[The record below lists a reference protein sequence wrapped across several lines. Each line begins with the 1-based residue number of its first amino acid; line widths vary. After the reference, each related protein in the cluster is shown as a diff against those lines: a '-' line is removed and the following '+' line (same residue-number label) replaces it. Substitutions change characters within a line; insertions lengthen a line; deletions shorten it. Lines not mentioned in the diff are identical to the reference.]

1 MKRTHLLVIVFL
13 LPLML
18 SAGLAD
24 QLKHLRLGMP
34 AMEINRGWRLNER
47 TDEYYQDGW
56 GPSGKYVYYYQSSVS
71 SKIDSVQVLSW
82 DEDSGSYQ
90 ISMSWH
96 YEYNGNGQVIA
107 TTGFYVIPGMGH
119 IPIFYTSSVYDGSQR
134 LLHYYMNI
142 MNMGTGQVEPM
153 ARTHFIYTGNR
164 LTTVYSWESMMDK
177 INDYNKSTFSY
188 NGQGQVTSLLSQVS
202 SDSANWVNSENETI
216 TYHPNDTSNENT
228 VITYFANFLT
238 MAFFVADPWMM
249 LFGMPSLDLI
259 DAWDGAAWVPSDR
272 VTFTWN
278 NQNKLVSR
286 LEEVNVNNSWQDQF
300 KYTLSYDTNNNVY
313 QVVEEYSDTGVLQPE
328 NRYTYN
334 WESYTSV
341 EDGLLPIVNS
351 LQVRSYPQPFSGEL
365 NIAAAS
371 KNADAIKLEIFNL
384 KGQLIHKSLVLPGS
398 IYKWN
403 GLDVH
408 GISCASGIYYL
419 KASQGNRTFS
429 SRIVKLK

>member
-34 AMEINRGWRLNER
+34 AMEINRGWRLHER
-47 TDEYYQDGW
+47 VIEFYQDGW
-56 GPSGKYVYYYQSSVS
+56 GPGEKYVYHYQSSVS

-82 DEDSGSYQ
+82 DEDLGSYQ
-90 ISMSWH
+90 VSMSWH
-96 YEYNGNGQVIA
+96 FEYNGNGQVTAI
-107 TTGFYVIPGMGH
+107 TGFYVIPGLGS
-119 IPIFYTSSVYDGSQR
+119 IPIFYNSAVYDGSQR

-142 MNMGTGQVEPM
+142 LNIGTGQVEPFS
-153 ARTHFIYTGNR
+153 RIHLIYSGNR
-164 LTTVYSWESMMDK
+164 LTTMYSWASMMDK
-177 INDYNKSTFSY
+177 QNEYDKSVFSY
-188 NGQGQVTSLLSQVS
+188 SGQGQVTGVLSQVS
-202 SDSANWVNSENETI
+202 PDSVNWINSENETI
-216 TYHPNDTSNENT
+216 SYHPNDTSSESS
-228 VITYFANFLT
+228 VIAYFSEFMT
-238 MAFFVADPWMM
+238 MAYIADPWVT
-249 LFGMPSLDLI
+249 FGMPAFDQI
-259 DAWDGAAWVPSDR
+259 EAWVDGAWVLAER
-272 VTFTWN
+272 ETYTWD
-278 NQNKLVSR
+278 NQNKLLTR
-286 LEEVNVNNSWQDQF
+286 LEEVNVNNSWQDQS